1 MKLTIKPISDLRN
14 YTKVLQDCKVDSP
27 VFLTKNGRGR
37 YVIMDVEQ
45 YDSIM
50 AQIKLVGKI
59 VSAEQRIENGEAYIG
74 ISELVNKLEL

>member
-1 MKLTIKPISDLRN
+1 MNIKPISDLRN
-14 YTKVLQDCKVDSP
+14 YNTVLKDCQCGSP

-50 AQIKLVGKI
+50 AEMRLMSKI
-59 VSAEQRIENGEAYIG
+59 VKAEQRIENGEQYLEM
-74 ISELVNKLEL
+74 SELKNKLGV